1 MDSTQVVDKE
11 MEASLSVFLDRLAGF
26 RGSLED
32 ELERFFA
39 VKSAEVADEPES
51 RELIEEVRRLVLCGG
66 KRLRPA
72 LVYHTYVACGG
83 GSDEAVY
90 PLAMS
95 TELLHTY
102 LLIHD
107 DIMDHSELRRG
118 HPSAHARFREIHAAR
133 GRGGDAE
140 DFGRSVAILLGDLS
154 HTWAVE
160 LFSTAR
166 ASVRDASTGE
176 ALDLTFSRMCEEV
189 IRGQY
194 LEMSLPYVQTPQE
207 EQLLRVLRL
216 KSGRYSVER
225 PIELGAL
232 LAEAPEAT
240 RAALARYGRAVGEVF
255 QLQDD
260 VLGTFGD
267 ADAVGKPVA
276 SDLREGKYTFL
287 IDRTLNRA
295 GKSEAAELR
304 SMLGRADLD
313 ADDVRRARQI
323 IEASGGR
330 EAVSAMIEE
339 RLSDGRAALREAGL
353 AAGEQSFFE
362 GLIDYS
368 GYRDR

>member
-1 MDSTQVVDKE
+1 MEPTQVIDKE
-11 MEASLSVFLDRLAGF
+11 MDGALLGFLEQLTSF
-26 RGSLED
+26 RERLED

-39 VKSAEVADEPES
+39 VKNAEVADEPES
-51 RELIEEVRRLVLCGG
+51 RELIEEVRRLVLGGG

-72 LVYHTYVACGG
+72 LVYHTYRACGG
-83 GSDEAVY
+83 GSDEAVF

-118 HPSAHARFREIHAAR
+118 KPSAHARFREIHR
-133 GRGGDAE
+133 TRVRGGDSE

-160 LFSTAR
+160 LYSAAR
-166 ASVRDASTGE
+166 ASVEDASTGE

-194 LEMSLPYVQTPQE
+194 LEMVLPYVQHPEE
-207 EQLLRVLRL
+207 EQLLRALRL

-225 PIELGAL
+225 PIELGAI
-232 LAEAPEAT
+232 LAGAPEGAL
-240 RAALARYGRAVGEVF
+240 AALARYGRAVGEVF

-267 ADAVGKPVA
+267 ADALGKPVA

-287 IDRTLNRA
+287 IHRTLQRA
-295 GKSEAAELR
+295 GQSEAEELR
-304 SMLGRADLD
+304 AMLGRADLD
-313 ADDVRRARQI
+313 GEDVERARRI
-323 IEASGGR
+323 ILDTGGR
-330 EAVSAMIEE
+330 EAVSVMIDE
-339 RLSDGRAALREAGL
+339 RLSEGLAALREAGL
-353 AAGEQSFFE
+353 AAGELAFFE